1 MPRPPRVTRH
11 HREHRIDEDL
21 DELHALERASP
32 QDRPAIYKARRR
44 VGRIRS
50 VISQQLLRHQFDTA
64 EKECVDDILAMA
76 CTERAAR
83 AGSVTPETGPTTPDE
98 EQVDDGVCPI
108 SSDDLW
114 RFFDGV
120 NTPRHVFDA
129 EAPDGAVFR
138 AAMDRLPAATRLTEL
153 LSEPPTFDDIEVKLQ
168 DVRGASATGLHG
180 VGYDVYQR
188 FSAQLLPVLQAVFCA
203 AGRIRRSLRVGNLAW
218 YVYFTR
224 KVRVM
229 TRRTGGPSASSK
241 PFTSYTPEFFRGGWC
256 GGWKRTIVT
265 RQGGRYF
272 GR

>member
-11 HREHRIDEDL
+11 HREHRIDEAL

-32 QDRPAIYKARRR
+32 QDRPAIDKARRR

-50 VISQQLLRHQFDTA
+50 AINQQLLRHQFDTP
-64 EKECVDDILAMA
+64 EKECVDDILTKA

-83 AGSVTPETGPTTPDE
+83 AGGVTPETGPTTRDE

-120 NTPRHVFDA
+120 NTPRHAFDA
-129 EAPDGAVFR
+129 EAPDGAAFR
-138 AAMDRLPAATRLTEL
+138 AAMARLPAATRLTEL

-168 DVRGASATGLHG
+168 HVRGASAPGLDG

-188 FSAQLLPVLQAVFCA
+188 FSAQLLPVPQAVFSCCWA
-203 AGRIRRSLRVGNLAW
+203 HKKSHRVGNLAW

-229 TRRTGGPSASSK
+229 TWQIGGPSASSK
-241 PFTSYTPEFFRGGWC
+241 PFTSCTLGFFHGGWC

-265 RQGGRYF
+265 RQGRRDF

>member
-1 MPRPPRVTRH
+1 MPRPLRVTRH

-21 DELHALERASP
+21 DELHALECASP
-32 QDRPAIYKARRR
+32 QDRPAIDKARRR
-44 VGRIRS
+44 VGRICS
-50 VISQQLLRHQFDTA
+50 AINQHLLRHQFDTA

-98 EQVDDGVCPI
+98 EQLDDGVCPI

-114 RFFDGV
+114 RFFDGI

-168 DVRGASATGLHG
+168 DVRGASATGLDG
-180 VGYDVYQR
+180 VG
-188 FSAQLLPVLQAVFCA
+188 
-203 AGRIRRSLRVGNLAW
+203 
-218 YVYFTR
+218 

-229 TRRTGGPSASSK
+229 TRQTGGPSASSK
-241 PFTSYTPEFFRGGWC
+241 PFTSYTPEFFHGGWC